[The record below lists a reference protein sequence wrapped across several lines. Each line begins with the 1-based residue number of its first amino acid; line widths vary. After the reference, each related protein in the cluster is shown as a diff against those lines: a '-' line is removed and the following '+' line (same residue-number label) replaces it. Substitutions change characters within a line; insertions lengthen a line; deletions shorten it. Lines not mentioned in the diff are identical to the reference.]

1 MRRWER
7 QGRPVPPPPKFKRQA
22 LRCYARKFG
31 LKIFVETGTLHG
43 DTVAAMRSGIDR
55 LFTIELDP
63 VLFAA
68 AQARFLGDSKIRV
81 IFGNSATE
89 LDHLLPQ
96 LTQPALFWL
105 DGHYSGSGT
114 ARGTIDTPIL
124 KELETILRRTEQDH
138 VILVDDARCSGSDPA
153 HPSIEEVRHLVI
165 SRRPAYHFAVAD
177 DSIRITPPR

>member
-1 MRRWER
+1 
-7 QGRPVPPPPKFKRQA
+7 
-22 LRCYARKFG
+22 
-31 LKIFVETGTLHG
+31 
-43 DTVAAMRSGIDR
+43 MRSGIDR

>member
-1 MRRWER
+1 M
-7 QGRPVPPPPKFKRQA
+7 
-22 LRCYARKFG
+22 
-31 LKIFVETGTLHG
+31 LHG

-63 VLFAA
+63 VLFSA
-68 AQARFLGDSKIRV
+68 AQARFRGDSKIRV

-138 VILVDDARCSGSDPA
+138 VILVDDARCVGSDPA
-153 HPSIEEVRHLVI
+153 DPSIEEVRRLVI
-165 SRRPAYHFAVAD
+165 SRRPAYHFAVARRQHSNHTATLNRSTRAPAPASGGQKGGRHAD
-177 DSIRITPPR
+177 